1 MKKTSVLL
9 RVLKISKAEL
19 PLLLLSLVLAIAH
32 TVLNLLIPLYAGNAI
47 DLMLGENNVLP
58 GVTEILL
65 KILVMTGA
73 AALIG
78 YIMSAVNNAAASKV
92 AMNVRQRAFE
102 KIHSLPMKYLDG
114 KPAGDIL
121 SRITSDT
128 EQISDGLL
136 LGFTHLFTGIAT
148 IIGTLVLMFSINYIV
163 AIAVFVLTPVSLFVS
178 RFIAKRTYGFFHAQ
192 SKDRAKQTSTIN
204 EALSSLNTI
213 TALGAKKSVTDRF
226 EKENEDLIKSSF
238 KATFYSS
245 LTNPV
250 TRFVNSLVYAA
261 VALFGALA
269 AMSGAGVGV
278 GALACL
284 LSYANKY
291 TKPFNEI
298 SGVIA
303 ELQGAIASAARVFEL
318 LDEEPEADEAEK
330 ISFREGD
337 LAFDKVT
344 FSYTP
349 ERELIKDLSFN
360 VKAGYKVAVVGP
372 TGCGKTT
379 LINLLM
385 RFYDPQSGAIKLDG
399 SDISAYSRES
409 LREVYAMVLQ
419 DTWIRSGTVH
429 ENIAVGKADAS
440 REEVINAAKQ
450 AHAHSFIKQ
459 LPKGYDTK
467 ISEGYGLSEGQK
479 QLLCIARAII
489 SDPKML
495 ILDEATSSI
504 DTLTEKRVQRA
515 FDEMTAD
522 RTSFVVA
529 HRMSTI
535 TDADLILVMKDGNII
550 EKGKH
555 EELLSRKGFYYDLY
569 NSRYSPVTDTV

>member
-78 YIMSAVNNAAASKV
+78 YIMSAVNNTAASKV

-330 ISFREGD
+330 ISFRKGD
-337 LAFDKVT
+337 LAFDNVT

-349 ERELIKDLSFN
+349 EKELINDLSFN

-385 RFYDPQSGAIKLDG
+385 RFYDPQGGAIKLDS

-429 ENIAVGKADAS
+429 DNIAVGKADAS